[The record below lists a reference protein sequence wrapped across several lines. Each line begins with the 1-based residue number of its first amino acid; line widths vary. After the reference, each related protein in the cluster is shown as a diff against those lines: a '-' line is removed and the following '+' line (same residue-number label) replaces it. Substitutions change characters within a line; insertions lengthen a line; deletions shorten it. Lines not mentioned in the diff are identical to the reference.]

1 MTKSLED
8 PDISDP
14 PSGTE
19 RARRGRKT
27 VPDIERGVSV
37 IRNQVRTLPNAPGV
51 YRMLDENGDVL
62 YVGKAR
68 SLKKRVVNYTHAAKL
83 EHRIFR
89 MVSETAAMEIV
100 RTHTEVEALLLESNM
115 IKRLKPRFNV
125 LLRDDKSF
133 PHILLTG
140 DHPYPQITKH
150 RGARK
155 RKGQYFGPF
164 ASAGSVNRTITALQR
179 GFLLRNC
186 TDSMFSNRQRP
197 CLQYQ
202 IKRCSAPCV
211 GYVTEA
217 EYARQ
222 VEDATRFLTG
232 QSNQIQR
239 EFAARMQEAAEALE
253 FETAAIYRNRIRA
266 LTAVQANQDINVEG
280 VEEADVIAMY
290 GEGGQT
296 CIQVFFFRAGS
307 NFGNRAYFPAHDKQT
322 EPADVLASF
331 IGQFYDDK
339 VPPRLILISDDIEEQ
354 ALVAEALSTR
364 ADRKV
369 ELSRPQRGGR
379 RKLMDHALTNAREA
393 LGRRM
398 AESASQRKLLEG
410 VAATFGLETT
420 PERIEVY
427 DNSHIQGSNAVGAMI
442 VAGPDGPMKN
452 AYRKFNIRNV
462 TDRESATQDGLAEVE
477 AGDDYAMM
485 RQVLTRRFGRALKED
500 PDRTTG
506 VWPDLI
512 LVDGGQGQLTVATE
526 VFAEL
531 GIDDVTVV
539 GVAKGPD
546 RDAGRERFF
555 MPGREPFLMERR
567 DPVLYFLQR
576 LRDEAHRFAI
586 ETHRAKRT
594 KAISAN
600 PLDEIAGIGAKRKKA
615 LMHHFGSARGVSR
628 AGLGDLEAVEGISK
642 AVARKVYDHF
652 HEDG

>member
-1 MTKSLED
+1 MTKPLED
-8 PDISDP
+8 REINDP
-14 PSGTE
+14 PAGTE

-37 IRNQVRTLPNAPGV
+37 IRTQVRTLPNAPGV

-89 MVSETAAMEIV
+89 MVSETASMEIV

-186 TDSMFSNRQRP
+186 TDSMFSNRHRP

-211 GYVTEA
+211 GYVSEE
-217 EYARQ
+217 EYAGQ

-232 QSNQIQR
+232 QSTQIQR

-280 VEEADVIAMY
+280 LEEADVIAMY
-290 GEGGQT
+290 YEGGNT

-322 EPADVLASF
+322 EPEDVLAAF

-339 VPPRLILISDDIEEQ
+339 VPPRLVLISHDIPEAE
-354 ALVAEALSTR
+354 LIAEALATR

-410 VAATFGLETT
+410 VATAFGLETT

-442 VAGPDGPMKN
+442 VAGPDGLMKN

-462 TDRESATQDGLAEVE
+462 TGRESARQEGLDEVE

-512 LVDGGQGQLTVATE
+512 LVDGGQGQLTVARE
-526 VFAEL
+526 VFGEL
-531 GIDDVTVV
+531 GIEDVAVV

-594 KAISAN
+594 KQISAN

-615 LMHHFGSARGVSR
+615 LMHHFGSARSVSR